1 MDPDRR
7 KIIHETI
14 CRLAD
19 GDRTVMPEL
28 VHELWPVLF
37 EYARRSVPEPDAED
51 VAQEVF
57 LRICTRI
64 AEFDPTRDGV
74 SWAFGIASYAVLTHR
89 RKVQRRRET
98 AEPEKVDALAT
109 QGVSQEEVTIRRD
122 LHAALREVLGQLSEE
137 DLVHLG
143 PGTSAHA
150 AVSGATLRK
159 RRQRAMA
166 RLRLVWRKLYGE
178 P

>member
-1 MDPDRR
+1 MHPDHR
-7 KIIHETI
+7 KVIHETI
-14 CRLAD
+14 CHLAD
-19 GDRTVMPEL
+19 GDRTVMPQL

-37 EYARRSVPEPDAED
+37 EYARRSVPEQDAED

-98 AEPEKVDALAT
+98 VETEEVEALTT
-109 QGVSQEEVTIRRD
+109 QGSSQEELSIHRELRI
-122 LHAALREVLGQLSEE
+122 ALGEVLGQLSEE
-137 DLVHLG
+137 DFVHLG
-143 PGTSAHA
+143 LRAKVQA
-150 AVSGATLRK
+150 AVSGTTLRK
-159 RRQRAMA
+159 RRQRAMG
-166 RLRLVWRKLYGE
+166 RLRLVCGFR
-178 P
+178 PS